1 MTDATPVLAVD
12 DLRISFRTERGEVD
26 AVRGVSFELADGE
39 SVALLGESGS
49 GKTVTGRSL
58 LGLVDHP
65 GHVAGSILYR
75 GEQIVGQSEDELRAV
90 RGVGMS
96 MVFQDS
102 LDSLNPVFS
111 VGSQLTEIL
120 RVRLGASRREA
131 RAEALRLMESVGI
144 PEPAGRIDDY
154 PHQFSGGMRQRI
166 CIAMAI
172 ALQPK
177 VLIADEPTTALDV
190 TVQAGILRL
199 LRRLQRERGM
209 SLIFVTHALAVARL
223 VADSVLVMYRGEI
236 VERGVLEEVFERP
249 RHPYTKAL
257 LAAHPARARRWQD
270 LRSLADELPET
281 ETVAGAGADVDAV
294 LTPAV
299 AESILEQGAIN
310 DYR

>member
-1 MTDATPVLAVD
+1 MTAATPALSVD
-12 DLRISFRTERGEVD
+12 DLRITFQTEKGEVE
-26 AVRGVSFELADGE
+26 AVRGVSFTLAQGE
-39 SVALLGESGS
+39 SLALLGESGS

-65 GHVAGSILYR
+65 GRVSGSIRYQ
-75 GEQIVGQSEDELRAV
+75 GEQIVGRSEEQLRQV

-111 VGSQLTEIL
+111 VGAQLTEIL
-120 RVRLGASRREA
+120 RVRRGASRQEA
-131 RAEALRLMESVGI
+131 RAEALRLMDAVGI
-144 PEPAGRIDDY
+144 PDPHTRIRDY

-172 ALQPK
+172 ALNPRL
-177 VLIADEPTTALDV
+177 LIADEPTTALDV
-190 TVQAGILRL
+190 TVQAGILKL
-199 LRRLQRERGM
+199 LRQLQKERQM
-209 SLIFVTHALAVARL
+209 SLIFVTHDLAVARL

-236 VERGVLEEVFERP
+236 VERGVLEQVFTAP

-270 LRSLADELPET
+270 LRSLADDEIHQMLP
-281 ETVAGAGADVDAV
+281 ADGDAA
-294 LTPAV
+294 LTPAA
-299 AESILEQGAIN
+299 AEMILEQGAVH
-310 DYR
+310 DPR

>member
-1 MTDATPVLAVD
+1 MSGDMPALEVD
-12 DLRISFRTERGEVD
+12 GLRIVFQTERGEVD
-26 AVRGVSFELADGE
+26 AVRGISFRLAQGE
-39 SVALLGESGS
+39 SLALLGESGS

-65 GHVAGSILYR
+65 GHVSGSILYQ
-75 GEQIVGQSEDELRAV
+75 GQQIIGRSEEELQSV

-120 RVRLGASRREA
+120 RVRLGSSRREA
-131 RAEALRLMESVGI
+131 RAEALRLMDAVGI
-144 PEPAGRIDDY
+144 PQPETRIGDY

-172 ALQPK
+172 ALDPR

-199 LRRLQRERGM
+199 LRQLQRERGM
-209 SLIFVTHALAVARL
+209 SLIFVTHDLAVARL

-236 VERGVLEEVFERP
+236 VERGVLEDVFAAP
-249 RHPYTKAL
+249 QHPYTKAL
-257 LAAHPARARRWQD
+257 LAAHPAKATRWQD
-270 LRSLADELPET
+270 LRSLADEMPET
-281 ETVAGAGADVDAV
+281 PVEPEADAGLLSPAAAEMV
-294 LTPAV
+294 LRTR
-299 AESILEQGAIN
+299 SSS
-310 DYR
+310 

>member
-1 MTDATPVLAVD
+1 MTAGTPALSVD
-12 DLRISFRTERGEVD
+12 DLRITFQTEKGEVE
-26 AVRGVSFELADGE
+26 AVRGVSFTLAQGE
-39 SVALLGESGS
+39 SLALLGESGS

-65 GHVAGSILYR
+65 GRVSGSIRYQ
-75 GEQIVGQSEDELRAV
+75 GEQIVGRSEEQLRQV

-111 VGSQLTEIL
+111 VGAQLTEIL
-120 RVRLGASRREA
+120 RVRRGASRQEA
-131 RAEALRLMESVGI
+131 RAEALRLMDAVGI
-144 PEPAGRIDDY
+144 PDPENRIRDY

-172 ALQPK
+172 ALNPRL
-177 VLIADEPTTALDV
+177 LIADEPTTALDV
-190 TVQAGILRL
+190 TVQAGILKL
-199 LRRLQRERGM
+199 LRQLQKERQM
-209 SLIFVTHALAVARL
+209 SLIFVTHDLAVARL

-236 VERGVLEEVFERP
+236 VERGVLEQVFTAP

-270 LRSLADELPET
+270 LRSLADDEIQQMPPSET
-281 ETVAGAGADVDAV
+281 DAV
-294 LTPAV
+294 LTPAA
-299 AESILEQGAIN
+299 AETILEQGAVH
-310 DYR
+310 DPR

>member
-1 MTDATPVLAVD
+1 MSDSPAALEVD
-12 DLRISFRTERGEVD
+12 DLRITFHGERGDVD
-26 AVRGVSFELADGE
+26 AVRGVSFSLAQGE
-39 SVALLGESGS
+39 SLALLGESGS
-49 GKTVTGRSL
+49 GKTVTGRAL
-58 LGLVDHP
+58 LGLVDRP
-65 GHVAGSILYR
+65 GQVTGSILYN
-75 GEQIVGQSEDELRAV
+75 GEQIVGRSEEQLRAV
-90 RGVGMS
+90 RGVGLS

-120 RVRLGASRREA
+120 RVRRGASRREA
-131 RAEALRLMESVGI
+131 REEALRLMESVGI
-144 PEPAGRIDDY
+144 PDAASRIDDY

-172 ALQPK
+172 ALKPK

-199 LRRLQRERGM
+199 LRRLQREHDM
-209 SLIFVTHALAVARL
+209 SVIFVTHDLAVARL

-257 LAAHPARARRWQD
+257 LAAHPARAARWQD
-270 LRSLADELPET
+270 LRSLEDG
-281 ETVAGAGADVDAV
+281 VASVDDGRDDP
-294 LTPAV
+294 LITPAMG
-299 AESILEQGAIN
+299 ETILEQGAVN
-310 DYR
+310 DYRR

>member
-1 MTDATPVLAVD
+1 MTDSTPALQVD
-12 DLRISFRTERGEVD
+12 DLRITFRGERGDVD
-26 AVRGVSFELADGE
+26 AVRGVSFSLAQGE
-39 SVALLGESGS
+39 SLALLGESGS

-65 GHVAGSILYR
+65 GQVTGSIRYH
-75 GEQIVGQSEDELRAV
+75 GEQIVGRSEEQLRAV
-90 RGVGMS
+90 RGVGLS

-111 VGSQLTEIL
+111 VGSQLSEIL
-120 RVRLGASRREA
+120 RVRRGASRREA
-131 RAEALRLMESVGI
+131 REEALRLMHSVGI
-144 PEPAGRIDDY
+144 PDAASRIDDY

-172 ALQPK
+172 ALKPK

-199 LRRLQRERGM
+199 LRELQREHDM
-209 SLIFVTHALAVARL
+209 SLIFVTHDLAVARL

-257 LAAHPARARRWQD
+257 LAAHPGRAGRWQD
-270 LRSLADELPET
+270 LRSLDDGMAAVDEGRDDPLITPVMGET
-281 ETVAGAGADVDAV
+281 
-294 LTPAV
+294 
-299 AESILEQGAIN
+299 ILEQGAVN
-310 DYR
+310 DYRR

>member
-1 MTDATPVLAVD
+1 MTAGTPALSVD
-12 DLRISFRTERGEVD
+12 DLRITFSTEKGDVD
-26 AVRGVSFELADGE
+26 AVRGVSFTLAQGE

-65 GHVAGSILYR
+65 GRVSGSIRYH
-75 GEQIVGQSEDELRAV
+75 GEQIVGAGEEQLRRV

-120 RVRLGASRREA
+120 RVRAGASRKEA
-131 RAEALRLMESVGI
+131 RAEALRLMDAVGI
-144 PEPAGRIDDY
+144 PDPETRIGDY
-154 PHQFSGGMRQRI
+154 PHQFSGGMRQRV

-172 ALQPK
+172 ALNPR

-190 TVQAGILRL
+190 TVQAGILKL
-199 LRRLQRERGM
+199 LRTLQRERGM
-209 SLIFVTHALAVARL
+209 SLIFVTHDLAVARL

-236 VERGVLEEVFERP
+236 VESGVLEEVFVAP
-249 RHPYTKAL
+249 QNPYTKAL
-257 LAAHPARARRWQD
+257 LAAHPARAHRWQD
-270 LRSLADELPET
+270 LRSVADQFPS
-281 ETVAGAGADVDAV
+281 V
-294 LTPAV
+294 
-299 AESILEQGAIN
+299 LEQGVVH
-310 DYR
+310 DVR

>member
-1 MTDATPVLAVD
+1 MSDSPAALEVD
-12 DLRISFRTERGEVD
+12 DLRITFHGERGDVD
-26 AVRGVSFELADGE
+26 AVRGVSFSLAQGE
-39 SVALLGESGS
+39 SLALLGESGS
-49 GKTVTGRSL
+49 GKTVTGRAL
-58 LGLVDHP
+58 LGLVDRP
-65 GHVAGSILYR
+65 GQVTGSILYN
-75 GEQIVGQSEDELRAV
+75 GEQIVGRSEEQLRAV
-90 RGVGMS
+90 RGVGLS

-120 RVRLGASRREA
+120 RVRRGASRREA
-131 RAEALRLMESVGI
+131 REEALRLMESVGI
-144 PEPAGRIDDY
+144 PDAASRIDDY

-172 ALQPK
+172 ALKPK

-199 LRRLQRERGM
+199 LRRLQREHDM
-209 SLIFVTHALAVARL
+209 SVIFVTHDLAVARL

-257 LAAHPARARRWQD
+257 LAAHPARAARWQD
-270 LRSLADELPET
+270 LRSLEDGVASVDDGRDDPLITPVMGET
-281 ETVAGAGADVDAV
+281 
-294 LTPAV
+294 
-299 AESILEQGAIN
+299 ILEQGAVN
-310 DYR
+310 DYRR

>member
-1 MTDATPVLAVD
+1 MTDAVPALSVD

-26 AVRGVSFELADGE
+26 AVRGISFALAQGE

-65 GHVAGSILYR
+65 GHVSGSIHYQ
-75 GEQIVGQSEDELRAV
+75 GEQIVGRSEDQLRSV
-90 RGVGMS
+90 RGVGMA

-120 RVRLGASRREA
+120 RVRLGASRRKAREEA
-131 RAEALRLMESVGI
+131 IRLMESVGI

-172 ALQPK
+172 ALHPK

-199 LRRLQRERGM
+199 LRRLQQERGM
-209 SLIFVTHALAVARL
+209 SLIFVTHDLAVARL

-236 VERGVLEEVFERP
+236 VERGVLEEVFESP
-249 RHPYTKAL
+249 KHPYTKAL

-281 ETVAGAGADVDAV
+281 EAVPDATDDL

>member
-1 MTDATPVLAVD
+1 MTPHTPALAVEG
-12 DLRISFRTERGEVD
+12 LRISFLTERGEVD
-26 AVRGVSFELADGE
+26 AVRGVSFTLAEGE
-39 SVALLGESGS
+39 SLALLGESGS

-65 GHVAGSILYR
+65 GRVSGSILYQ
-75 GEQIVGQSEDELRAV
+75 GEQIVGRSEEQLRTV

-120 RVRLGASRREA
+120 RVRLGASRTRA
-131 RAEALRLMESVGI
+131 RAEALRLMDAVGI
-144 PEPAGRIDDY
+144 PAPETRIDDY

-172 ALQPK
+172 ALNPR

-199 LRRLQRERGM
+199 LRQLQQDRGM
-209 SLIFVTHALAVARL
+209 SLIFVTHDLAVARL
-223 VADSVLVMYRGEI
+223 VADSVIVMYRGEI
-236 VERGVLEEVFERP
+236 VERGVLEEVFAAP
-249 RHPYTKAL
+249 QHPYTKAL
-257 LAAHPARARRWQD
+257 LAAHPARAARWQD
-270 LRSLADELPET
+270 LRSLADEMPDERT
-281 ETVAGAGADVDAV
+281 APGVDDAPV
-294 LTPAV
+294 PPAV
-299 AESILEQGAIN
+299 AELILEQGAVH
-310 DYR
+310 DRR

>member
-1 MTDATPVLAVD
+1 MTAATPALSVD
-12 DLRISFRTERGEVD
+12 DLRITFQTEKGEVE
-26 AVRGVSFELADGE
+26 AVRGVSFTLAQGE
-39 SVALLGESGS
+39 SLALLGESGS

-65 GHVAGSILYR
+65 GRVSGSIRYQ
-75 GEQIVGQSEDELRAV
+75 GEQIVGRSEEQLRQV

-111 VGSQLTEIL
+111 VGAQLTEIL
-120 RVRLGASRREA
+120 RVRRGASRQEA
-131 RAEALRLMESVGI
+131 RAEALRLMDAVGI
-144 PEPAGRIDDY
+144 PDPHTRIRDY

-172 ALQPK
+172 ALNPRL
-177 VLIADEPTTALDV
+177 LIADEPTTALDV
-190 TVQAGILRL
+190 TVQAGILKL
-199 LRRLQRERGM
+199 LRQLQKERQM
-209 SLIFVTHALAVARL
+209 SLIFVTHDLAVARL

-236 VERGVLEEVFERP
+236 VERGVLEQVFTAP

-270 LRSLADELPET
+270 LRSLADDEIHQMLP
-281 ETVAGAGADVDAV
+281 ADEDAA
-294 LTPAV
+294 LTPAA
-299 AESILEQGAIN
+299 AEMILEQGAVH
-310 DYR
+310 DPR

>member
-1 MTDATPVLAVD
+1 MTVGTPALQVD
-12 DLRISFRTERGEVD
+12 DLRIAFQTEKGDVD
-26 AVRGVSFELADGE
+26 AVRGVSFTLAQGE
-39 SVALLGESGS
+39 SLALLGESGS

-65 GHVAGSILYR
+65 GRVSGSIRYQ
-75 GEQIVGQSEDELRAV
+75 GQQIVGCSEDQLRQV

-120 RVRLGASRREA
+120 RVRLGLSRKDA
-131 RAEALRLMESVGI
+131 RAEALQLMVAVGI
-144 PEPAGRIDDY
+144 PSPETRIGDY

-172 ALQPK
+172 ALDPR

-190 TVQAGILRL
+190 TVQVGILKL
-199 LRRLQRERGM
+199 LRQLQNDRGM
-209 SLIFVTHALAVARL
+209 SLIFVTHDLAVARL
-223 VADSVLVMYRGEI
+223 VADSVLVMYQGEI
-236 VERGVLEEVFERP
+236 VERGVLEEVFAAP

-270 LRSLADELPET
+270 LRSLADQLPEQAPG
-281 ETVAGAGADVDAV
+281 EPDGA
-294 LTPAV
+294 LTPAT
-299 AESILEQGAIN
+299 AELILEQGAVH

>member
-1 MTDATPVLAVD
+1 MTAETPALAVD
-12 DLRISFRTERGEVD
+12 DLRITFQTEKGEVE
-26 AVRGVSFELADGE
+26 AVRGVSFTLAQGE
-39 SVALLGESGS
+39 SLALLGESGS

-65 GHVAGSILYR
+65 GRVSGSIRYQ
-75 GEQIVGQSEDELRAV
+75 GEQIVGRSEEQLRQV

-111 VGSQLTEIL
+111 VGAQLTEIL
-120 RVRLGASRREA
+120 RVRRGASRQEA
-131 RAEALRLMESVGI
+131 RAEALRLMDAVGI
-144 PEPAGRIDDY
+144 PDPHTRIRDY

-172 ALQPK
+172 ALNPRL
-177 VLIADEPTTALDV
+177 LIADEPTTALDV
-190 TVQAGILRL
+190 TVQAGILKL
-199 LRRLQRERGM
+199 LRQLQKERQM
-209 SLIFVTHALAVARL
+209 SLIFVTHDLAVARL

-236 VERGVLEEVFERP
+236 VERGVLEQVFTAP

-270 LRSLADELPET
+270 LRSLADDEAHQMLR
-281 ETVAGAGADVDAV
+281 ADEDTA
-294 LTPAV
+294 LTPAA
-299 AESILEQGAIN
+299 AEMILEQGAVH
-310 DYR
+310 DPR

>member
-1 MTDATPVLAVD
+1 MTAETPALAVD
-12 DLRISFRTERGEVD
+12 DLRITFQTEKGEVE
-26 AVRGVSFELADGE
+26 AVRGVSFTLAQGE
-39 SVALLGESGS
+39 SLALLGESGS

-65 GHVAGSILYR
+65 GRVSGSIRYQ
-75 GEQIVGQSEDELRAV
+75 GEQIVGRSEEQLRQV

-111 VGSQLTEIL
+111 VGAQLTEIL
-120 RVRLGASRREA
+120 RVRRGASRQEA
-131 RAEALRLMESVGI
+131 RAEALRLMDAVGI
-144 PEPAGRIDDY
+144 PDPHTRIRDY

-172 ALQPK
+172 ALNPRL
-177 VLIADEPTTALDV
+177 LIADEPTTALDV
-190 TVQAGILRL
+190 TVQAGILKL
-199 LRRLQRERGM
+199 LRQLQKERQM
-209 SLIFVTHALAVARL
+209 SLIFVTHDLAVARL

-236 VERGVLEEVFERP
+236 VERGVLEQVFTAP

-270 LRSLADELPET
+270 LRSLADDEIHQMLP
-281 ETVAGAGADVDAV
+281 ADEDTA
-294 LTPAV
+294 LTPAG
-299 AESILEQGAIN
+299 AEMILEQGAVH
-310 DYR
+310 DPR